1 MNVIVFGSTGGIGR
15 ESVRQ
20 ALDAG
25 HTVTAVA
32 RRPNAIEI
40 NHPRL
45 TVVKGDAMQ
54 PDTLTAP
61 MQGQDAVISALGIA
75 KEGPTTLYSQGV
87 SNIITAMRAAG
98 VRRILCISA
107 SGLDPGPWWQ
117 RVFAKPLL
125 WRAFNGMYS
134 DLVRME
140 ALVQA
145 SGLDWTVVRP
155 PRLSDKPR
163 TGKYQVAVNAHLKSG
178 FTLSRADTA
187 DYMVRHLDDRAT
199 YCGVVEIAY

>member
-1 MNVIVFGSTGGIGR
+1 MNVIVFGSTGGIGI
-15 ESVRQ
+15 EAVRQ

-32 RRPNAIEI
+32 RRPEAITI
-40 NHPRL
+40 QHPHL

-54 PDTLTAP
+54 PDTLIAP

-75 KEGPTTLYSQGV
+75 KEAPTTLYSDGV
-87 SNIITAMRAAG
+87 RNILAAMDAAG

-107 SGLDPGPWWQ
+107 SGIDPGPWWQ
-117 RVFAKPLL
+117 KIIAKLLL
-125 WRAFNGMYS
+125 WRFFHHMYS

-140 ALVQA
+140 AVVQA
-145 SGLDWTVVRP
+145 SDADWTVVRP
-155 PRLSDKPR
+155 PRLTDKPR
-163 TGKYQVAVNAHLKSG
+163 TGTYQVAVNEHLKSG

-187 DYMVRHLDDRAT
+187 DYMVRNLADRTT